1 MKEWSISTIL
11 EKKEFS
17 ILALLQMQFL
27 SEAIGKQTSV
37 SVLLPDDIQPPYK
50 TLYLF
55 HGWSD
60 DHTAWMRHSAIEQYA
75 KREQIAVIM
84 PDVGLSYYTDMVYG
98 GRYYTYISKELPARM
113 EREFSLSTKR
123 EDRYVA
129 GLSMGGFGALKWAL
143 NEPNLFAAAASF
155 SGALI
160 VEELVKIHEQTGN
173 HARKPL
179 MQAIFGKDLNVEAT
193 GGNLIKRIETQTKA
207 LPPLYQY
214 CGTEDF
220 VYDLNRLFR
229 DQARSLHTN
238 IHYQEG
244 PGEHTWDYWDAR
256 IDEWLH
262 QLRTDNLL

>member
-1 MKEWSISTIL
+1 
-11 EKKEFS
+11 
-17 ILALLQMQFL
+17 MQFL

-37 SVLLPDDIQPPYK
+37 AILLPDDIEPPYK

-60 DHTAWMRHSAIEQYA
+60 DHSAWLRHSAIEQYA

-98 GRYYTYISKELPARM
+98 GHYYTYISEELPARM
-113 EREFSLSTKR
+113 EREFPLSTKK

-143 NEPNLFAAAASF
+143 NEPEHFAAAASF

-160 VEELVKIHEQTGN
+160 VEELLKIHEQTRN
-173 HARKPL
+173 HTRKPL

-193 GGNLIKRIETQTKA
+193 GGNLITLIQKQIKA

-220 VYDLNRLFR
+220 VYDLNILFR
-229 DQARSLHTN
+229 DQVKLLHTDLR
-238 IHYQEG
+238 YREG
-244 PGEHTWDYWDAR
+244 PGDHTWNYWDAR
-256 IDEWLH
+256 IDEWLR
-262 QLRTDNLL
+262 QLRTDNLLT